1 MKQTLWIHH
10 MVSWTSVLHLRCLQM
25 ASEYSKKRIINR
37 RAEDTITHMLNI
49 FHDKKLTGK
58 LWMYL
63 SILKII
69 RCSPNHRNSCFE
81 EHETNEDTVRPDSQY
96 RHAPVCLPGIEC
108 QYLSCFSSIRVGSDG
123 VDCVTAHTSVI
134 LRPSSS
140 SFSCAPSKPLPQQ
153 LQRRMKH
160 AASANLTYHQGVFV
174 RRLHPKALK
183 P

>member
-63 SILKII
+63 
-69 RCSPNHRNSCFE
+69 
-81 EHETNEDTVRPDSQY
+81 
-96 RHAPVCLPGIEC
+96 
-108 QYLSCFSSIRVGSDG
+108 
-123 VDCVTAHTSVI
+123 
-134 LRPSSS
+134 
-140 SFSCAPSKPLPQQ
+140 
-153 LQRRMKH
+153 
-160 AASANLTYHQGVFV
+160 
-174 RRLHPKALK
+174 
-183 P
+183 